1 MKLDLPFPDGE
12 HAEPVSMVLLTIRI
26 TSFVN
31 YLLVHVS
38 VYDWMALLGQE
49 GFVDIIVW
57 NPLCF
62 WMLTPCQMYRWHVP
76 CVL

>member
-49 GFVDIIVW
+49 GFETSLFGILYVFG
-57 NPLCF
+57 C
-62 WMLTPCQMYRWHVP
+62 
-76 CVL
+76 